1 MNVFDIVGPI
11 MVGPSSSHTAGANR
25 IGRYAREILNEE
37 PKKVTVQ
44 LSGSFK
50 ETYKG
55 HGTDK
60 AIVAGLLGYKEDD
73 ERIRNS
79 IEIAKDEDRDFDIL
93 EKDIE
98 DAHVN
103 TARIMMKRSDGSQV
117 TVQGASIGGGNIMIT
132 RINDVDVA
140 IRGIYDTLIVGHKDV
155 PGMIYKI
162 TEILYDDKVN
172 INSLSLHRSEKA
184 GDAVVIIEVD
194 DKLEDNIKQ
203 ELLSI
208 ENILN
213 VTVLHAL

>member
-11 MVGPSSSHTAGANR
+11 MVGPSSSHTAGACR

-37 PKKVTVQ
+37 PKKVTIQ

-55 HGTDK
+55 HGTDR

-73 ERIRNS
+73 ERIKNS
-79 IEIAKDEDRDFDIL
+79 IEIAREEGREFEII

-98 DAHVN
+98 YAHAN

-117 TVQGASIGGGNIMIT
+117 TVQGASVGGGNILIT

-140 IRGIYDTLIVGHKDV
+140 IRGIYDSLIVGHKDV

-162 TEILYDDKVN
+162 TEVLYDDKIN

-194 DKLEDNIKQ
+194 DKVNDDIKK

-208 ENILN
+208 ENVLN

>member
-11 MVGPSSSHTAGANR
+11 MIGPSSSHTAGANR

-37 PKKVTVQ
+37 PKKATIQ

-50 ETYKG
+50 DTYKG

-79 IEIAKDEDRDFDIL
+79 IEIAQDEGKEFDII

-98 DAHVN
+98 YAHAN
-103 TARIMMKRSDGSQV
+103 TVRIMMKRSDGSQV

-132 RINDVDVA
+132 RINDVNVA
-140 IRGIYDTLIVGHKDV
+140 IRGIYDSIIVGHKDV

-162 TEILYDDKVN
+162 TKILYDNKIN

-194 DKLEDNIKQ
+194 DRINEDVKLELVGIINR
-203 ELLSI
+203 
-208 ENILN
+208 LN

>member
-11 MVGPSSSHTAGANR
+11 MIGPSSSHTAGANR

-37 PKKVTVQ
+37 PKKVTIQ

-50 ETYKG
+50 DTYKG

-79 IEIAKDEDRDFDIL
+79 IEIARDEGREFDII

-98 DAHVN
+98 YAHAN

-132 RINDVDVA
+132 RINDVNVA
-140 IRGIYDTLIVGHKDV
+140 IRGIYDSI
-155 PGMIYKI
+155 
-162 TEILYDDKVN
+162 
-172 INSLSLHRSEKA
+172 RSQRCTWN
-184 GDAVVIIEVD
+184 DI
-194 DKLEDNIKQ
+194 
-203 ELLSI
+203 
-208 ENILN
+208 
-213 VTVLHAL
+213 

>member
-1 MNVFDIVGPI
+1 MW
-11 MVGPSSSHTAGANR
+11 
-25 IGRYAREILNEE
+25 EILQEE
-37 PKKVTVQ
+37 RKKKSPLKYSLKLIFQT
-44 LSGSFK
+44 
-50 ETYKG
+50 
-55 HGTDK
+55 
-60 AIVAGLLGYKEDD
+60 
-73 ERIRNS
+73 
-79 IEIAKDEDRDFDIL
+79 IAVRFWE
-93 EKDIE
+93 E
-98 DAHVN
+98 
-103 TARIMMKRSDGSQV
+103 
-117 TVQGASIGGGNIMIT
+117 
-132 RINDVDVA
+132 
-140 IRGIYDTLIVGHKDV
+140 IYDTLIVGHKDV

>member
-1 MNVFDIVGPI
+1 MNVFDIVGTI
-11 MVGPSSSHTAGANR
+11 MVGSSSSHNAGACR

-37 PKKVTVQ
+37 PKKVTIQ

-55 HGTDK
+55 HGTDR

-73 ERIRNS
+73 ERIKNS
-79 IEIAKDEDRDFDIL
+79 IEIAREEGREFEII

-98 DAHVN
+98 YAHAN

-117 TVQGASIGGGNIMIT
+117 TVQGASVGGGNILIT

-140 IRGIYDTLIVGHKDV
+140 IRGMYDSLIVGHKDV

-162 TEILYDDKVN
+162 TEVLYDDKIN

-194 DKLEDNIKQ
+194 DKVNDDIKK

-208 ENILN
+208 ENVLN

>member
-11 MVGPSSSHTAGANR
+11 MVGPSSSHTAGACR

-37 PKKVTVQ
+37 PKKVTIQ

-55 HGTDK
+55 HGTDR

-73 ERIRNS
+73 ERIKNS
-79 IEIAKDEDRDFDIL
+79 IEIAREEGREFEII

-98 DAHVN
+98 YAHAN

-117 TVQGASIGGGNIMIT
+117 TVQGASVGGGNILIT

-140 IRGIYDTLIVGHKDV
+140 IRGMYDSLIVGHKDV

-162 TEILYDDKVN
+162 TEVLYDDKIN

-194 DKLEDNIKQ
+194 DKVNDDIKK

-208 ENILN
+208 ENVLN

>member
-11 MVGPSSSHTAGANR
+11 MVGPSSSHTAGACR

-37 PKKVTVQ
+37 PKKVTIQ

-55 HGTDK
+55 HGTDR

-73 ERIRNS
+73 ERIKNS
-79 IEIAKDEDRDFDIL
+79 IEIAREEGREFEII

-98 DAHVN
+98 YAHAN

-117 TVQGASIGGGNIMIT
+117 TVQGASIGGGNILIT

-140 IRGIYDTLIVGHKDV
+140 IRGIYDSLIVGHKDV

-162 TEILYDDKVN
+162 TEVLYEDKIN

-194 DKLEDNIKQ
+194 DKVNDDIKK

-208 ENILN
+208 ENVLN